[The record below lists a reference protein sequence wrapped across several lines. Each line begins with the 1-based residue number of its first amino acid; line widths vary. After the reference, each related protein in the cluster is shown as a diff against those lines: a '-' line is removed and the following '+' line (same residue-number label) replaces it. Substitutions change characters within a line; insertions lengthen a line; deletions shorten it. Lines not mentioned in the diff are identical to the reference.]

1 MTKKTPVILDPEA
14 DEWCYLLS
22 QVLIQLHSAPVA
34 RDQATNHH
42 DGDAEEESPH
52 GSPPEQPRP

>member
-22 QVLIQLHSAPVA
+22 QVLIQLHSAPVP
-34 RDQATNHH
+34 RDQATNYNE
-42 DGDAEEESPH
+42 GDAEEETPD
-52 GSPPEQPRP
+52 GSPSERPRP